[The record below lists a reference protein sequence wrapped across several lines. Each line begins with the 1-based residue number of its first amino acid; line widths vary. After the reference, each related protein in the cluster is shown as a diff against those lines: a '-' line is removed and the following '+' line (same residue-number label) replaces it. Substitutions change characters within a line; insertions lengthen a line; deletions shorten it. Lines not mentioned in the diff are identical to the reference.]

1 MSGRPPSFTAAT
13 IAVIVCLA
21 AQACLA
27 QQATSTTDAAVAQPA
42 PFGETHSTQPQDVLG
57 WAIRQTATA
66 GSITAQ
72 LRQRL
77 DLFGQSL
84 VGSGHHVEL
93 ARDDPRKVRIELRFR
108 VGARPGSM
116 QQVSDGEWLWIYR
129 QLGEEETLEKVE
141 LGKLSAYAD
150 DADAGAGQGGGATID
165 LLPLMTGG
173 MAGYL
178 NSLADSYQF
187 NSATTTNVHGHSAWR
202 LEGTWRPERL
212 EKRWPEVAE
221 QLAEGKTVDWDEL
234 PQHMPH
240 RVVVFLDHNS
250 GLLRRVQ
257 FQRYPS
263 SRLPLPKKQTEI
275 VAAIEWLGIETG
287 AEVDPRQFVYNPGA
301 QKPTNV
307 TKQYVKRLKRAQ

>member
-129 QLGEEETLEKVE
+129 QLGEEETLEKGSKRAPE
-141 LGKLSAYAD
+141 FTSDFSSGSAAP
-150 DADAGAGQGGGATID
+150 GGG
-165 LLPLMTGG
+165 G
-173 MAGYL
+173 
-178 NSLADSYQF
+178 
-187 NSATTTNVHGHSAWR
+187 R
-202 LEGTWRPERL
+202 
-212 EKRWPEVAE
+212 
-221 QLAEGKTVDWDEL
+221 
-234 PQHMPH
+234 
-240 RVVVFLDHNS
+240 
-250 GLLRRVQ
+250 
-257 FQRYPS
+257 
-263 SRLPLPKKQTEI
+263 
-275 VAAIEWLGIETG
+275 EWL
-287 AEVDPRQFVYNPGA
+287 
-301 QKPTNV
+301 
-307 TKQYVKRLKRAQ
+307 